1 MPYIMQPYDD
11 ALAMILQRGVKRTDR
26 TGVGTLSIFG
36 HQMHFR
42 IAEQFPLITARK
54 VWPRSIFAEL
64 LWILSGSTNNHDL
77 TKDGVNFW
85 TPWEDDDFIA
95 EHGYAPGELGPIYGF
110 QLRHFGGD
118 YKTKTG
124 GTDQL
129 AYLVNEL
136 KTNPTSRR
144 LLFSYWNPTQLDA
157 MKLPPCHYTFQIYVD
172 DERRMSGMLTQRSAD
187 YPIGVP
193 ANIQFYSAL
202 VYMLAQQTGYTPWE
216 FIHNTGDSHIYL
228 DQVDAVEEYL
238 ERAAGE
244 KPHSPRLELRQ
255 AADIESYTLDDF
267 NIVDYAPLPPI
278 KIPVAV

>member
-1 MPYIMQPYDD
+1 MDYIMQPYDD